1 MDKARRKDLM
11 REYAE
16 RPPSVG
22 VFAVRCAPTGE
33 AWVGWSKSLDKR
45 QNGLWFSL
53 RTGSLPAAPDLAAA
67 WTAHGEEAF
76 SYEILEVIAEDNPH
90 KLELLLEEHTS
101 HWRDKLNGKPITSR

>member
-1 MDKARRKDLM
+1 MNKSRRKELM

-22 VFAVRCAPTGE
+22 VFAVTCAATGE

-53 RTGSLPAAPDLAAA
+53 RTGSLPAAPDLGAA
-67 WTAHGEEAF
+67 WRTHGEEAF
-76 SYEILEVIAEDNPH
+76 RYEVVEAIAEDNPH
-90 KLELLLEEHTS
+90 TLERLLEERTAY
-101 HWRDKLNGKPITSR
+101 WRSKLNGKAITSR

>member
-1 MDKARRKDLM
+1 MDKSRRKELI

-22 VFAVRCAPTGE
+22 IFAVKCAATGD

-53 RTGSLPAAPDLAAA
+53 RTGSLPAAPDLAGA
-67 WTAHGEEAF
+67 WKVHGEAAF
-76 SYEILEVIAEDNPH
+76 SYEVLEAIGEDNPH
-90 KLELLLEEHTS
+90 KLELLLDERTT
-101 HWRDKLNGKPITSR
+101 HWRRELNGKAIVSR

>member
-1 MDKARRKDLM
+1 MDKLRRKELM

-22 VFAVRCAPTGE
+22 VFAVACAATGA

-53 RTGSLPAAPDLAAA
+53 RTGSLPAAPDLSAA
-67 WTAHGEEAF
+67 WKAYGEEAF
-76 SYEILEVIAEDNPH
+76 RYDILETIAEDNPH
-90 KLELLLEEHTS
+90 KLELLLEERAA
-101 HWRDKLNGKPITSR
+101 HWRSRLNAKPISSR